1 MLNVCAYFF
10 IARDI
15 LEFFF
20 FFPATPPLHHPQPL
34 SPIREG
40 GGDMKESKAHN
51 AGGIKGFLGGPENQ
65 GPSK

>member
-20 FFPATPPLHHPQPL
+20 FSYTTPPS
-34 SPIREG
+34 SPSAVSHTE
-40 GGDMKESKAHN
+40 DMKESEAHN
-51 AGGIKGFLGGPENQ
+51 AGGIKGFLGGPEYR
-65 GPSK
+65 GPS